1 MRYAILMVCGLFSF
15 AAHADAPT
23 SLIDLES
30 IDPARFEK
38 QCRTFLKEHGEGLSG
53 VNCSTALNKIKSL
66 GPFNGLQQAQVLSVL
81 VEQSRKDT
89 INYQDLGVK
98 LDNIV
103 PGLLDELAHE
113 GITLTAP
120 NGSRQV
126 SVGQRVVTGAKFVR
140 P

>member
-1 MRYAILMVCGLFSF
+1 MRSAILLVCGLI
-15 AAHADAPT
+15 
-23 SLIDLES
+23 SLPAYAESTGSIIDLDS
-30 IDPARFEK
+30 IDPNRFEK
-38 QCRTFLKEHGEGLSG
+38 QCENFLETHGDGLSG
-53 VNCSTALNKIKSL
+53 VNCATALDKIKSL
-66 GPFNGLQQAQVLSVL
+66 GPFDGIQQAQILSVL
-81 VEQSRKDT
+81 VEQSREET
-89 INYQDLGVK
+89 INYQDLGAK
-98 LDNIV
+98 LDTVV